1 MRNLRILVGLMFIF
15 TVLSPMINS
24 IDTPVSDY
32 IFSEDT
38 NSENDRYQTLEEVRK
53 QPKYAGAKAPCP
65 VLQNDGGSQGDTGN
79 ASAQTAK
86 SIGSDPTT
94 TFSGCVDS
102 ADSEDWYEL
111 SMSANYNID
120 VTMDNFGDG
129 TTVDYDL
136 YLVFEDNGS
145 YFIVDSSL
153 TYDPEEIVSSAGST
167 KEGVADDYW
176 IVIFQYSG
184 DGDYDIE
191 TWTNYTESCLDWQ
204 NPQNDAGQGDDATA
218 NWTDSPDNLG
228 SNVTAVFTGC
238 VDSTDSSD
246 VFAFDVP
253 LNHTIDAVLTFDAG
267 DDLDLRLHQPNGTVI
282 DFALISNPEKVTS
295 IDSDFE
301 NQPGTYFI
309 NVSQWA
315 GNSNWTLEVWTNW
328 SAPIPNLAIENI
340 TFNTAAKN
348 PGDVVTVDVEVINDG
363 TQDLADSFKA
373 EAVLSVDS
381 ADTWVDHYL
390 GNVTWSN
397 GLVINGTQIVS
408 ITGTIPSNIV
418 QGNYNVFVT
427 LDKED
432 LIPEKSE
439 LDNDD
444 VADNPMTIGIPSTAC
459 QTIQN
464 DASSGADIG
473 DQTSTAFDVGTDPLV
488 EYRGCVDEN
497 DNYDWYKVTVSAGQ
511 ELNVTL
517 VVAPTDGVDFDL
529 RLIAP
534 NGSTIDSSL
543 SSTFD
548 EFVSLSDTDLAGVA
562 GDYYLNVTY
571 YGGFGTTN
579 NPGGTYRILFGQP
592 DQSTYV
598 PPFDCGSQNDLGL
611 GQDADS
617 SGIPLGT
624 NNGISGSGCL
634 SISDVEDSYSFT
646 INDYF
651 NTEVHFNASLDL
663 PFTATLTDSQGDLVA
678 SADNTSYGLM
688 FESLNVS
695 KYEGQDE
702 TFTIVIDGQGGE
714 GTYDLEIVS
723 TQPALPDLVVESLTC
738 PTISET
744 FTGEEIQISWVFNN
758 LRGPGY
764 GQAISVSIEFVDFE
778 GVTQADIFTTSLGVP
793 TPASYN
799 QTPVSDSYVFFT
811 VPTDTLSGDYTC
823 RLTLDTNNQVSE
835 IDETNNV
842 FVTEPFYVQN
852 EDELWAN
859 DVDRD
864 GFNTTDTGDGIIDD
878 CPTSAGTSTID
889 RFGCKDL
896 DGDGVSNSNDILPN
910 DASQWYDSDG
920 DGFGDNASG
929 TNGDDCP
936 NEFGVLNGDNGQGC
950 PILDVDEDGVLNE
963 NDACNDTII
972 GELVGPDGC
981 PLDDGNGDGDGQT
994 GGNDTN
1000 TTNPGDNTGDNTGDT
1015 TGNVTDGGDN
1025 TGSGDGNNDANTDS
1039 TDDAESETK
1048 ILGMAPLTLGLIG
1061 GIVILVLLTLLFVRG
1076 RSAKND
1082 SFAMQE
1088 KAYSEAGFAAV
1099 AGIGADPN
1107 ITSEQ
1112 LAYEQQLMAAGY
1124 PADYARAY
1132 ADQHFRP
1139 WLKQ

>member
-1 MRNLRILVGLMFIF
+1 MFIF

-24 IDTPVSDY
+24 FDTPVTDY

-38 NSENDRYQTLEEVRK
+38 SSENDEYQILDEVRK
-53 QPKYAGAKAPCP
+53 QPMAAGAKAPCP

-79 ASAQTAK
+79 ATAQTAK

-102 ADSEDWYEL
+102 ADQEDWYEF
-111 SMSANYNID
+111 SMSANNNID
-120 VTMDNFGDG
+120 VTLDNFGDG
-129 TTVDYDL
+129 TTIDYDL
-136 YLVFEDNGS
+136 YLVFEDNGT
-145 YFIVDSSL
+145 YYIVDSSL
-153 TYDPEEIVSSAGST
+153 TYNPEELVTSAGSS
-167 KEGVADDYW
+167 KDGVADTYW

-191 TWTNYTESCLDWQ
+191 TWTNYTETCLDWQ

-228 SNVTAVFTGC
+228 SNVTAVYTGC

-253 LNHTIDAVLTFDAG
+253 VNHTIDAVLTFDAG

-282 DFALISNPEKVTS
+282 DFALSSNPEKVTS

-309 NVSQWA
+309 NISQWS

-348 PGDVVTVDVEVINDG
+348 PGDTVTIDVEVINDG
-363 TQDLADSFKA
+363 TQDLTDSFLA
-373 EAVLSVDS
+373 EAVLSVDN

-390 GNVTWSN
+390 GNATWSS
-397 GLVINGTQIVS
+397 GLVINGTQTLS

-427 LDKED
+427 LDKAD
-432 LIPEKSE
+432 LIIEKSE
-439 LDNDD
+439 TDN
-444 VADNPMTIGIPSTAC
+444 AASSDNPMTIGTPNSAC

-464 DASSGADIG
+464 DASSGADVS
-473 DQTSTAFDVGTDPLV
+473 DQISSAFDLGTDPVV
-488 EYRGCVDEN
+488 EHRGCLDEN
-497 DNYDWYKVTVSAGQ
+497 DEKDVYKVTVTSGQ

-517 VVAPTDGVDFDL
+517 VTAPIDGADFDL
-529 RLIAP
+529 RLVAA
-534 NGSTIDSSL
+534 NGTTLDSSL
-543 SSTFD
+543 SSFND

-571 YGGFGTTN
+571 FGGFGSPA
-579 NPGGTYRILFGQP
+579 NPGGIYRLLIGQP

-598 PPFDCGSQNDLGL
+598 PPFDCGVQDDLGL

-634 SISDVEDSYSFT
+634 SISDTEDAFSFT
-646 INDYF
+646 INEYY
-651 NTEVHFNASLDL
+651 NTEVYFNASTDL
-663 PFTATLTDSQGDLVA
+663 PFTATLTDSQGNLIA
-678 SADNTSYGLM
+678 SADNTSYGLL

-695 KYEGQDE
+695 DYEGQDE

-738 PTISET
+738 PTIAET

-764 GQAISVSIEFVDFE
+764 GQPISVSIDFIDSD
-778 GVTQADIFTTSLGVP
+778 GVTQANILTTSLGVE

-811 VPTDTLSGDYTC
+811 VPNDTLSGDYTC
-823 RLTLDTNNQVSE
+823 RLTLDKNSQLVE

-842 FVTEPFYVQN
+842 FETEPFYVQN

-864 GFNTTDTGDGIIDD
+864 GFNTTDTGDGIVDD

-896 DGDGVSNSNDILPN
+896 DSDGVSNSNDILPN
-910 DASQWYDSDG
+910 DPSQWYDTDG

-936 NEFGVLNGDNGQGC
+936 QEFGVLDGDNGQGC
-950 PILDVDEDGVLNE
+950 PIMDVDEDGVLNE
-963 NDACNDTII
+963 NDACNDTVA

-994 GGNDTN
+994 GGGDNTN
-1000 TTNPGDNTGDNTGDT
+1000 TTDSGDNTGTGPTD
-1015 TGNVTDGGDN
+1015 NVTDGGDN
-1025 TGSGDGNNDANTDS
+1025 TGSGDGNTDANTDS
-1039 TDDAESETK
+1039 TDDTESETN
-1048 ILGMAPLTLGLIG
+1048 ILGMSPLTLGLIG
-1061 GIVILVLLTLLFVRG
+1061 GIIILVLLTLLFVRG
-1076 RSAKND
+1076 RSSRND
-1082 SFAMQE
+1082 AFAMQE
-1088 KAYSEAGFAAV
+1088 KAYSDAGYAAV
-1099 AGIGADPN
+1099 AGIGAVDQS
-1107 ITSEQ
+1107 ITQEQ

>member
-1 MRNLRILVGLMFIF
+1 MRNLRILVSLMFIF
-15 TVLSPMINS
+15 TVLSPVINS
-24 IDTPVSDY
+24 IDTPVSEY
-32 IFSEDT
+32 LFSEDT
-38 NSENDRYQTLEEVRK
+38 SSENDQYQTLDEVRK
-53 QPKYAGAKAPCP
+53 QPMAAGAKAPCS

-79 ASAQTAK
+79 ATAQTAK

-102 ADSEDWYEL
+102 ADNEDWYEF
-111 SMSANYNID
+111 SMSANNNID
-120 VTMDNFGDG
+120 VTLDNFGDG

-136 YLVFEDNGS
+136 YLVFEDNAS
-145 YFIVDSSL
+145 YYIVDSSL
-153 TYDPEEIVSSAGST
+153 TYDPEELVTSAGST
-167 KEGVADDYW
+167 KDGVADTYW
-176 IVIFQYSG
+176 IVIFQYAG

-191 TWTNYTESCLDWQ
+191 TWTNYTEACLDWQ
-204 NPQNDAGQGDDATA
+204 NPQNDAGQGDDAVS

-228 SNVTAVFTGC
+228 SNVTAVYTGC
-238 VDSTDSSD
+238 VDTTDSGD

-253 LNHTIDAVLTFDAG
+253 LNHTIDAVLTFDSG
-267 DDLDLRLHQPNGTVI
+267 DDLDLRLHQPNGTLI

-301 NQPGTYFI
+301 NQPGTYFVNI
-309 NVSQWA
+309 TQWS

-348 PGDVVTVDVEVINDG
+348 PGDVVTIDVEVINDG
-363 TQDLADSFKA
+363 TQDLTDSFKA
-373 EAVLSVDS
+373 EAVLSVDA

-390 GNVTWSN
+390 GNVTWSS
-397 GLVINGTQIVS
+397 GLVINGTQTLS

-427 LDKED
+427 LDKEE
-432 LIPEKSE
+432 LVIEKSD
-439 LDNDD
+439 LDNG
-444 VADNPMTIGIPSTAC
+444 AASDNPMTIGTPNTAC

-464 DASSGADIG
+464 DASSGADIS
-473 DQTSTAFDVGTDPLV
+473 DEMSSAFDLGTDPVV
-488 EYRGCVDEN
+488 EHRGCVDEN
-497 DNYDWYKVTVSAGQ
+497 DEKDVYKVTVTAGQ

-517 VVAPTDGVDFDL
+517 VTAPIDGADFDL
-529 RLIAP
+529 RLVAA
-534 NGSTIDSSL
+534 NGTSIDSSL
-543 SSTFD
+543 SSTSD
-548 EFVSLSDTDLAGVA
+548 EFVSLFDTDLAGVA
-562 GDYYLNVTY
+562 GDYYLNITY
-571 YGGFGTTN
+571 FGGFGTPAS
-579 NPGGTYRILFGQP
+579 PGGTYRLLIGQP

-598 PPFDCGSQNDLGL
+598 PPFDCGAQNDLGL

-634 SISDVEDSYSFT
+634 SISDTEDAYSFT
-646 INDYF
+646 INDYY
-651 NTEVHFNASLDL
+651 NTEVHFNASTDL
-663 PFTATLTDSQGDLVA
+663 PFTATLTDSQGNLVA

-688 FESLNVS
+688 FESLNIS
-695 KYEGQDE
+695 DYEGQDE
-702 TFTIVIDGQGGE
+702 TFTVVISGQGGE

-723 TQPALPDLVVESLTC
+723 TQPAQPDLTVESLTC

-758 LRGPGY
+758 QRGPGY
-764 GQAISVSIEFVDFE
+764 GQAVSVTIELIDSD
-778 GVTQADIFTTSLGVP
+778 GVTQQEIFTTSVGVS

-799 QTPVSDSYVFFT
+799 QTVVSDSYVFFT
-811 VPTDTLSGDYTC
+811 IPNEVLSGDYTC
-823 RLTLDTNNQVSE
+823 RLSLDTNEQLVE
-835 IDETNNV
+835 TDETNNI
-842 FVTEPFYVQN
+842 FDSEPFYVQN

-864 GFNTTDTGDGIIDD
+864 GFNTTDNGDGIIDD
-878 CPTSAGTSTID
+878 CPASAGTSTID
-889 RFGCKDL
+889 RSGCKDL
-896 DGDGVSNSNDILPN
+896 DGDGVSNTNDILPN
-910 DASQWYDSDG
+910 DSSQWYDTDG

-936 NEFGVLNGDNGQGC
+936 ADFGVLNGDNGQGC

-963 NDACNDTII
+963 NDACNNTMA
-972 GELVGPDGC
+972 GEIVGPDGC
-981 PLDDGNGDGDGQT
+981 PIDDNTGNGGDTTDGG
-994 GGNDTN
+994 DTN
-1000 TTNPGDNTGDNTGDT
+1000 TTTPGDDTGDDL

-1025 TGSGDGNNDANTDS
+1025 TGSGDGNNANTDS
-1039 TDDAESETK
+1039 TDDAESESN
-1048 ILGMAPLTLGLIG
+1048 ILGMSPLTLGLIG
-1061 GIVILVLLTLLFVRG
+1061 GIVILVLMTLLFVRG
-1076 RSAKND
+1076 RSSRSD
-1082 SFAMQE
+1082 TFSMQE

-1099 AGIGADPN
+1099 AGLGADQN
-1107 ITSEQ
+1107 ITPEQ
-1112 LAYEQQLMAAGY
+1112 HAYEQQLIAGGY

>member
-1 MRNLRILVGLMFIF
+1 
-15 TVLSPMINS
+15 MINS

-38 NSENDRYQTLEEVRK
+38 SSENDQYQTLDDVRK
-53 QPKYAGAKAPCP
+53 QPKAAGAKAPCP

-79 ASAQTAK
+79 ATAQTAK

-102 ADSEDWYEL
+102 ADQEDWYEF
-111 SMSANYNID
+111 SMSASNNID
-120 VTMDNFGDG
+120 VTLDNFGDG
-129 TTVDYDL
+129 TTVDFDL

-145 YFIVDSSL
+145 YYIVDSSL
-153 TYDPEEIVSSAGST
+153 TYDPEELVSSAGST
-167 KEGVADDYW
+167 KDGVADTYW

-184 DGDYDIE
+184 DGSYDIE
-191 TWTNYTESCLDWQ
+191 SWTNYTETCLDWQ
-204 NPQNDAGQGDDATA
+204 NPQNDAGQGDDAVS

-228 SNVTAVFTGC
+228 SNVTAVYTGC
-238 VDSTDSSD
+238 VDSTDTGD

-253 LNHTIDAVLTFDAG
+253 VNHTIDAVLTFDSG
-267 DDLDLRLHQPNGTVI
+267 DDLDLLLHQPNGTII
-282 DFALISNPEKVTS
+282 DSAIISNPEKVTS

-363 TQDLADSFKA
+363 TQDLTDSFKA

-390 GNVTWSN
+390 GNATWSS
-397 GLVINGTQIVS
+397 GLVINGTQILS

-427 LDKED
+427 LDKD
-432 LIPEKSE
+432 DMIIEKSE
-439 LDNDD
+439 LDND
-444 VADNPMTIGIPSTAC
+444 AASDNPMTIGTPNSAC
-459 QTIQN
+459 QTVQN
-464 DASSGADIG
+464 DASSGADIS
-473 DQTSTAFDVGTDPLV
+473 DQMSSAFDAGTDPVV
-488 EYRGCVDEN
+488 EFRGCVDEN
-497 DNYDWYKVTVSAGQ
+497 DEKDVYKVTITSGQ

-517 VVAPTDGVDFDL
+517 VTAPIDGADFDL
-529 RLIAP
+529 RLLAA
-534 NGSTIDSSL
+534 NGTTIDSSL

-562 GDYYLNVTY
+562 GDYYLNITY
-571 YGGFGTTN
+571 FGGFSTPA
-579 NPGGTYRILFGQP
+579 NPGGTYRLLIGQP

-598 PPFDCGSQNDLGL
+598 PPFDCGAQNDLGL

-634 SISDVEDSYSFT
+634 SISDTEDAYSFT
-646 INDYF
+646 INDYY

-663 PFTATLTDSQGDLVA
+663 PFTATLTDSQGNLVA
-678 SADNTSYGLM
+678 SADNTTYGLM
-688 FESLNVS
+688 FESFNVS
-695 KYEGQDE
+695 EYEGQDE

-723 TQPALPDLVVESLTC
+723 AQPALPDLVVESLTC
-738 PTISET
+738 PTITET
-744 FTGEEIQISWVFNN
+744 FTGEEVQISWVFNN

-764 GQAISVSIEFVDFE
+764 GQAVSVSIELIDSE
-778 GVTQADIFTTSLGVP
+778 GVTQEQIETRSVGVITS
-793 TPASYN
+793 ASYN
-799 QTPVSDSYVFFT
+799 QTAVSDSYVFFT
-811 VPTDTLSGDYTC
+811 IPNDTSSGDYTC
-823 RLTLDTNNQVSE
+823 RLTLDTNGQLAETN
-835 IDETNNV
+835 ETNNV
-842 FVTEPFYVQN
+842 FETDPFYVQN

-859 DVDRD
+859 DADRD

-910 DASQWYDSDG
+910 DPSQWYDTDG

-936 NEFGVLNGDNGQGC
+936 NDYGVLNGDNGQGC
-950 PILDVDEDGVLNE
+950 PILDLDEDGVLNE
-963 NDACNDTII
+963 NDACNNTPM

-981 PLDDGNGDGDGQT
+981 PLDDNTGDNQT
-994 GGNDTN
+994 GGGDDTN
-1000 TTNPGDNTGDNTGDT
+1000 TTDPGNDTGTDT
-1015 TGNVTDGGDN
+1015 TGNVTDGGDD
-1025 TGSGDGNNDANTDS
+1025 TGSGDGNTDANTDS
-1039 TDDAESETK
+1039 SDDTEAETS
-1048 ILGMAPLTLGLIG
+1048 ILGMSPLTLGLIG

-1076 RSAKND
+1076 RGSRDDA
-1082 SFAMQE
+1082 FAMQE
-1088 KAYSEAGFAAV
+1088 KAYSEAGYAAV
-1099 AGIGADPN
+1099 AGIAVDPT
-1107 ITSEQ
+1107 ITPEQ

>member
-38 NSENDRYQTLEEVRK
+38 SSENDQYQTLDDVRK
-53 QPKYAGAKAPCP
+53 QPKAAGAKAPCP

-79 ASAQTAK
+79 ATAQTAK

-102 ADSEDWYEL
+102 ADQEDWYEF
-111 SMSANYNID
+111 SMSASNNID
-120 VTMDNFGDG
+120 VTLDNFGDG
-129 TTVDYDL
+129 TTVDFDL

-145 YFIVDSSL
+145 YYIIDSSL
-153 TYDPEEIVSSAGST
+153 TYDPEELVSSAGST
-167 KEGVADDYW
+167 KDGVADTYW

-184 DGDYDIE
+184 DGSYDIE
-191 TWTNYTESCLDWQ
+191 SWTNYTETCLDWQ
-204 NPQNDAGQGDDATA
+204 NPQNDAGQGDDAVS

-228 SNVTAVFTGC
+228 SNVTAVYTGC
-238 VDSTDSSD
+238 VDSTDTGD

-253 LNHTIDAVLTFDAG
+253 VNHTIDAVLTFDSG
-267 DDLDLRLHQPNGTVI
+267 DDLDLLLHQPNGTII
-282 DFALISNPEKVTS
+282 DSAIISNPEKVTS

-363 TQDLADSFKA
+363 TQDLTDSFKA

-390 GNVTWSN
+390 GNATWSS
-397 GLVINGTQIVS
+397 GLVINGTQILS

-427 LDKED
+427 LDKD
-432 LIPEKSE
+432 DMIIEKSE
-439 LDNDD
+439 LDND
-444 VADNPMTIGIPSTAC
+444 AASDNPMTIGTPNSAC
-459 QTIQN
+459 QTVQN
-464 DASSGADIG
+464 DASSGADIS
-473 DQTSTAFDVGTDPLV
+473 DQMSSAFDAGTDPVV
-488 EYRGCVDEN
+488 EFRGCVDEN
-497 DNYDWYKVTVSAGQ
+497 DEKDVYKVTITSGQ

-517 VVAPTDGVDFDL
+517 VTAPIDGADFDL
-529 RLIAP
+529 RLLAA
-534 NGSTIDSSL
+534 NGTTIDSSL

-562 GDYYLNVTY
+562 GDYYLNITY
-571 YGGFGTTN
+571 FGGFSTPS
-579 NPGGTYRILFGQP
+579 NPGGTYRLLIGQP

-598 PPFDCGSQNDLGL
+598 PPFDCGAQNDLGL

-634 SISDVEDSYSFT
+634 SISDTEDAYSFT
-646 INDYF
+646 INDYY

-663 PFTATLTDSQGDLVA
+663 PFTATLTDSQGNLVA
-678 SADNTSYGLM
+678 SADNTTYGLM
-688 FESLNVS
+688 FESFNVS
-695 KYEGQDE
+695 EYEGQDE

-738 PTISET
+738 PTITET
-744 FTGEEIQISWVFNN
+744 FTGEEVQISWVFNN

-764 GQAISVSIEFVDFE
+764 GQAVSVSIELIDSE
-778 GVTQADIFTTSLGVP
+778 GVTQEQIYTTSVGVI
-793 TPASYN
+793 TSASYN
-799 QTPVSDSYVFFT
+799 QTAVSDSYVFFT
-811 VPTDTLSGDYTC
+811 IPNDTSSGDYTC
-823 RLTLDTNNQVSE
+823 RLTLDTNGQLAETN
-835 IDETNNV
+835 ETNNV
-842 FVTEPFYVQN
+842 FETDPFYVQN

-859 DVDRD
+859 DADRD

-910 DASQWYDSDG
+910 DPSQWYDTDG

-936 NEFGVLNGDNGQGC
+936 NDYGVLNGDNGQGC
-950 PILDVDEDGVLNE
+950 PILDLDEDGVLNE
-963 NDACNDTII
+963 NDACNNTPM

-981 PLDDGNGDGDGQT
+981 PLDDNTGDNQT
-994 GGNDTN
+994 GGGDDTN
-1000 TTNPGDNTGDNTGDT
+1000 TTDPGNDTGTDT
-1015 TGNVTDGGDN
+1015 TGNVTDGGDD
-1025 TGSGDGNNDANTDS
+1025 TGSGDGNTDANTDS
-1039 TDDAESETK
+1039 SDDTEAETS
-1048 ILGMAPLTLGLIG
+1048 ILGMSPLTLGLIG

-1076 RSAKND
+1076 RGSRDDA
-1082 SFAMQE
+1082 FAMQE
-1088 KAYSEAGFAAV
+1088 KAYSEAGYAAV
-1099 AGIGADPN
+1099 AGIAVDPT
-1107 ITSEQ
+1107 ITPEQ